1 MAFALFGVYW
11 VMLKMV
17 VDLQF
22 VGKKCLLITK
32 MMLFGWLLPYCLM
45 WCLWR
50 ERNDQCFEDS
60 EWYLP
65 DLKLFIFKTML
76 DWMSVVNAI
85 ELPNNWFLEGGVSL

>member
-22 VGKKCLLITK
+22 VGKKCFLVTK
-32 MMLFGWLLPYCLM
+32 MMLCGWLLSYCLM

-50 ERNDQCFEDS
+50 ERNDQCFEDF

-65 DLKLFIFKTML
+65 DLKLFIFKTVL
-76 DWMSVVNAI
+76 DWMSVVSAI